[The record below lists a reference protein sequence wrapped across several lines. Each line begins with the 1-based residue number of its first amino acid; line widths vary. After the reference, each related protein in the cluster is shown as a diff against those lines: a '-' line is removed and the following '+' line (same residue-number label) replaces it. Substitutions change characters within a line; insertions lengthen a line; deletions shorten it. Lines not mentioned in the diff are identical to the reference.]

1 MHIKPFRAIYP
12 IFDRIPSPDTFC
24 SEAKNAFLDYQ
35 RNRLLTQTDSEAIFI
50 YQIEDAHRSHIGL
63 VAVNDVRDFFLGK
76 VKKHEKTL
84 SERENKQKDLLL
96 RWGAVLKPV
105 LLTFPPVAQINA
117 WMRDHATA
125 STLLFETRFVADGQ
139 THRAWAVDDPDA
151 IRHLQALF
159 EQHVPSV
166 YIADGHHRTSTLA
179 LLHEQLKPEYPE
191 LDFDNLFS
199 AYFATDQL
207 DILDYNRVVEGLNRL
222 SPEQFFGRLAKV
234 FSIQH
239 VEHPRKPRRKFEI
252 KMLFREHWYRLHW
265 RPELLNSFRPTK
277 QSLPV
282 LLDVTLL
289 NELVLH
295 DILGI
300 QDLRT
305 DTRVTYVEGN
315 KGLQGIRKAV
325 RNAPDRTGFVLY
337 PVSFDDMMCIADA
350 GKILPPKSTYFEPR
364 MKTGTLIKSLG
375 KE

>member
-1 MHIKPFRAIYP
+1 MHIKPFRASFP
-12 IFDRIPSPDTFC
+12 IFNKIPSPDIFC

-35 RNRLLTQTDSEAIFI
+35 RNRLLMQTDSEAIFI
-50 YQIEDAHRSHIGL
+50 YQIEGAHRSHIGL
-63 VAVNDVRDFFLGK
+63 VAVNDVQDFFLGK

-84 SERENKQKDLLL
+84 SEREIKQKDLLL
-96 RWGAVLKPV
+96 RWRSVLKPV
-105 LLTFPPVAQINA
+105 LLTFPPVAPINA

-125 STLLFETRFVADGQ
+125 RNLLYEIRFASDGQ
-139 THRAWAVDDPDA
+139 THRAWSVADPEAV
-151 IRHLQALF
+151 RHLQALF
-159 EQHVPSV
+159 QQHVPNV

-179 LLHEQLKPEYPE
+179 LLHNQFKPEHPD
-191 LDFDNLFS
+191 LDFDNLFA

-207 DILDYNRVVEGLNRL
+207 DILDYNRVVEGLNQI

-234 FSIQH
+234 FTIQH

-265 RPELLNSFRPTK
+265 RPESLESFRLTQ

-282 LLDVTLL
+282 LLDVSLL

-325 RNAPDRTGFVLY
+325 RNDPNRMGFVLY
-337 PVSFDDMMCIADA
+337 PVSFSDMMCIADA

-364 MKTGTLIKSLG
+364 MKTGTLIKSLE